1 MSYGDTLLATGE
13 RVVYRG
19 KQHWFVLV
27 WNARFALLGLLIAV
41 VLFFLGGGLAPDGV
55 SGGLRTLL
63 GWVTLILVVGGLI
76 WTVWSFFRWQSQEYL
91 LTNRRVIQAE
101 GVINKKATDSSL
113 EKINDAVLTQN
124 WIGRVFGFGD
134 LEVLTASD
142 IGVDQL
148 RMLVDATDFKKAM
161 LEAKYDHERELAG
174 PDAEPAA
181 PRRDCRVDRP
191 GDARSGG
198 PGARHRPR
206 PPPPRRPRSAMSS
219 EDVTATLSRPGRPA
233 RPGRDQRRRVRGE
246 EGRAARPAVSLEPGR
261 PGTIRGSR
269 SRAMR

>member
-41 VLFFLGGGLAPDGV
+41 VLFFLGGGLAPDGI

-63 GWVTLILVVGGLI
+63 GWITLILVVGGLI
-76 WTVWSFFRWQSQEYL
+76 WTVWSFFRWQSQEYV

-148 RMLVDATDFKKAM
+148 RMLVDATG
-161 LEAKYDHERELAG
+161 H
-174 PDAEPAA
+174 
-181 PRRDCRVDRP
+181 
-191 GDARSGG
+191 ARSGDH
-198 PGARHRPR
+198 GARTDRS
-206 PPPPRRPRSAMSS
+206 RRRACS
-219 EDVTATLSRPGRPA
+219 ERDVVGGRDRDAQQAGRPA
-233 RPGRDQRRRVRGE
+233 RPRRDQRRRLRGE

>member
-13 RVVYRG
+13 RVLHRA

-27 WNARFALLGLLIAV
+27 WNARFALLGVLLAL
-41 VLFFLGGGLAPDGV
+41 VLQFF
-55 SGGLRTLL
+55 SGGMSADGFSGAIRGLL
-63 GWVTLILVVGGLI
+63 QWVTLILLVGGLI
-76 WTVWSFFRWQSQEYL
+76 WTVWSVFRWQSQEFI

-161 LEAKYDHERELAG
+161 LEAKYDHERELAAPMPSPPLRAG
-174 PDAEPAA
+174 ATPASDASAATLAA
-181 PRRDCRVDRP
+181 P
-191 GDARSGG
+191 
-198 PGARHRPR
+198 
-206 PPPPRRPRSAMSS
+206 PPVPATPAPTPSATDP
-219 EDVTATLSRPGRPA
+219 EDVTDTLSRLADLRDRGAISAAEYDAKKAELLGR
-233 RPGRDQRRRVRGE
+233 
-246 EGRAARPAVSLEPGR
+246 L
-261 PGTIRGSR
+261 
-269 SRAMR
+269 

>member
-41 VLFFLGGGLAPDGV
+41 VLFFLGGGLAPDGI

-161 LEAKYDHERELAG
+161 LEAKYDHERELSAPMPSPPLRAG
-174 PDAEPAA
+174 AAATTDPGMPAPAASAPAPTAAAPAA
-181 PRRDCRVDRP
+181 PAP
-191 GDARSGG
+191 
-198 PGARHRPR
+198 
-206 PPPPRRPRSAMSS
+206 SAMSS
-219 EDVTATLSRPGRPA
+219 EDVTATLSRLADLRDRGAISAAEYDAKKAELLGR
-233 RPGRDQRRRVRGE
+233 
-246 EGRAARPAVSLEPGR
+246 L
-261 PGTIRGSR
+261 
-269 SRAMR
+269 